1 MILLSFFK
9 DSPDSPDSRFLNF
22 SKTIMK
28 TTTTILCASLC
39 LASFAQAQIPVTDG
53 ASIGANELSWA
64 DNVRKWK
71 TSFDK
76 ANQQIRNQKD
86 QLSKMSTELKRMG
99 DPASLVGN
107 LDLKGLTQLSSST
120 QLAKSYQGYT
130 TDAQKNPLATLQR
143 SGSGG
148 FSAPS
153 KTLSNGS
160 TIQRDANS
168 YRQFATHG
176 AIVDDYRT
184 RSPQLASSRKK
195 IQEEMDQTAKDLNAA
210 STDTQ
215 VARLQGRM
223 AILQG
228 QQEQLSREET
238 LAAAQSTIET
248 NDVEMSRRAQAQ
260 AQAEA
265 FDQERQAV
273 LTAATQ
279 GSVPEPKSAKNVE

>member
-1 MILLSFFK
+1 MKPTLIFTTSLLWT
-9 DSPDSPDSRFLNF
+9 PF
-22 SKTIMK
+22 SW
-28 TTTTILCASLC
+28 AV
-39 LASFAQAQIPVTDG
+39 IPVTDYAHIVTSQVNWT
-53 ASIGANELSWA
+53 ASLSQWA
-64 DNVRKWK
+64 
-71 TSFDK
+71 TSA
-76 ANQQIRNQKD
+76 ANQATQISNQVSQIQKAA
-86 QLSKMSTELKRMG
+86 TELKRMG

-107 LDLKGLTQLSSST
+107 LDLASLSQINSQT
-120 QLAKSYQGYT
+120 QLADSYQGYST
-130 TDAQKNPLATLQR
+130 AAQKNPLATLQR

-148 FSAPS
+148 FSAPA

-168 YRQFATHG
+168 YRQYATHG
-176 AIVDDYRT
+176 AIVDDYRA
-184 RSPQLASSRKK
+184 RSPQLAVSRRSLQTQ
-195 IQEEMDQTAKDLNAA
+195 IDQTASQLDSA
-210 STDTQ
+210 STDSE
-215 VARLQGRM
+215 VAKLQGRM

-238 LAAAQSTIET
+238 LAAAQSTIEK

-279 GSVPEPKSAKNVE
+279 GSVPEPKPAKNVQ